1 MLCKSCGRRSNIH
14 FVNGMVG
21 RPAGAYLWDVHC
33 VSEVQGGRMVDLT
46 ERPLEVGS
54 LAHETCS
61 DDDLGVRE

>member
-1 MLCKSCGRRSNIH
+1 MKFKLN
-14 FVNGMVG
+14 
-21 RPAGAYLWDVHC
+21 LWDIHC

-61 DDDLGVRE
+61 DDYLGVRE